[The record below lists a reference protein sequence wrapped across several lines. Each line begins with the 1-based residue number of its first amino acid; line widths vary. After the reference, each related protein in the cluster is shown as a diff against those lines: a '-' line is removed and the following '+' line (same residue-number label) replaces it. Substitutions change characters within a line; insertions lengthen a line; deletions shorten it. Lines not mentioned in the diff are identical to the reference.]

1 METSPPPSSAIR
13 PSPVSSKLS
22 SFSYK
27 KRAVSSEN
35 CADKSDNSTK
45 DNSLKVN
52 LKETL
57 CPESSEEAS
66 VTKSKGKSPVLKK
79 ETKSPTA
86 SKTKTPESKPRL
98 SKTKTPESKPV
109 KKEIETP
116 GVGSKGVSLVSANS
130 TGGYNPGK
138 SGYVPSKD
146 AIWKSGQDVPY
157 KALSDT
163 LRFVIEGTTKRLE
176 KTMLLSNFLR
186 SVCILTPDDL
196 HLCVYLCTNQVAPAY
211 KGVELG
217 VGETVV
223 MRAVAEACGVNIKT
237 QKSKMS
243 ELGDL
248 GLVAE
253 SSRSNQKMMFKPKP
267 LTVKLVFETFLKI
280 TAISGNQG
288 QSQKIALI
296 KKMLVS
302 AQGSEARYITRS
314 LLGKLR
320 CGLAD
325 QTVLVSLGHATVLTP
340 PGGSE
345 DCAVSSKNMV
355 SAKED
360 AAEVV
365 KTSFCEFPNFEHI
378 IEMIRE
384 HGVLESAAYCKLTPG
399 VPVKP
404 MLAHPTKGIS
414 EVLTRFEG
422 SKFTCE
428 YKYDGE
434 RAQIQCSETGEISI
448 FSRNQENNTSKY
460 PDIISRIGSC
470 LTEGTNS
477 FMLDCE
483 VVAWDVER
491 EQILPFQ
498 ILTTRKRKDAD
509 VNEIKVIVCL
519 FAFDLLY
526 LNGESLIREPFR
538 KRRELLHSA
547 FKEVPGQFIFA
558 TAKDCNDTEEIQIF
572 LEESIKGQC
581 EGLMVKT
588 LDVDATYE
596 IAKRSHN
603 WLKVKKD
610 YLEGC
615 GDSLD
620 LVVIGAFN
628 GKGKRSGS
636 YGGYL
641 LACYDP
647 DSEQYQAICKIGTGF
662 TDEDLAGHHAALA
675 QHIVTQAKPYYS
687 FPESSAPDVWF
698 EPALVWE
705 VKCADMTIS
714 PIYTAAV
721 GQVDPDKGISLRFPR
736 FIRIRDDKTA
746 EEATSAEQVAELY
759 NKQDNKQEH
768 KKQVDEEDD
777 Y

>member
-1 METSPPPSSAIR
+1 
-13 PSPVSSKLS
+13 
-22 SFSYK
+22 
-27 KRAVSSEN
+27 
-35 CADKSDNSTK
+35 
-45 DNSLKVN
+45 
-52 LKETL
+52 
-57 CPESSEEAS
+57 
-66 VTKSKGKSPVLKK
+66 
-79 ETKSPTA
+79 
-86 SKTKTPESKPRL
+86 
-98 SKTKTPESKPV
+98 
-109 KKEIETP
+109 
-116 GVGSKGVSLVSANS
+116 
-130 TGGYNPGK
+130 
-138 SGYVPSKD
+138 
-146 AIWKSGQDVPY
+146 
-157 KALSDT
+157 
-163 LRFVIEGTTKRLE
+163 
-176 KTMLLSNFLR
+176 MLLTIKPPMFLFR
-186 SVCILTPDDL
+186 TA
-196 HLCVYLCTNQVAPAY
+196 HLAIITSDHITNGNYLLY
-211 KGVELG
+211 
-217 VGETVV
+217 
-223 MRAVAEACGVNIKT
+223 RH
-237 QKSKMS
+237 
-243 ELGDL
+243 
-248 GLVAE
+248 
-253 SSRSNQKMMFKPKP
+253 
-267 LTVKLVFETFLKI
+267 
-280 TAISGNQG
+280 
-288 QSQKIALI
+288 
-296 KKMLVS
+296 
-302 AQGSEARYITRS
+302 
-314 LLGKLR
+314 LL
-320 CGLAD
+320 
-325 QTVLVSLGHATVLTP
+325 
-340 PGGSE
+340 
-345 DCAVSSKNMV
+345 
-355 SAKED
+355 
-360 AAEVV
+360 
-365 KTSFCEFPNFEHI
+365 
-378 IEMIRE
+378 
-384 HGVLESAAYCKLTPG
+384 
-399 VPVKP
+399 
-404 MLAHPTKGIS
+404 
-414 EVLTRFEG
+414 
-422 SKFTCE
+422 
-428 YKYDGE
+428 
-434 RAQIQCSETGEISI
+434 
-448 FSRNQENNTSKY
+448 
-460 PDIISRIGSC
+460 
-470 LTEGTNS
+470 
-477 FMLDCE
+477 
-483 VVAWDVER
+483 
-491 EQILPFQ
+491 Q

-547 FKEVPGQFIFA
+547 FKEVPGEFIFA

-675 QHIVTQAKPYYS
+675 EHIITQAKPYYS

-721 GQVDPDKGISLRFPR
+721 GQVDPEKGISLRFPR

-759 NKQDNKQEH
+759 NKQDNKQEQ